1 MKELFIVES
10 QEGERID
17 RYLAEAMPDRS
28 RSYVQKLIK
37 TENVVVNGEPVKA
50 SYRLLIGDRLEIT
63 VPDAREPEI
72 EAEERICLILCKRRG
87 L

>member
-17 RYLAEAMPDRS
+17 RYLAGAMPERS

-37 TENVVVNGEPVKA
+37 TKNVLVNQEPVKE
-50 SYRLLIGDRLEIT
+50 IGRAH
-63 VPDAREPEI
+63 V
-72 EAEERICLILCKRRG
+72 
-87 L
+87 